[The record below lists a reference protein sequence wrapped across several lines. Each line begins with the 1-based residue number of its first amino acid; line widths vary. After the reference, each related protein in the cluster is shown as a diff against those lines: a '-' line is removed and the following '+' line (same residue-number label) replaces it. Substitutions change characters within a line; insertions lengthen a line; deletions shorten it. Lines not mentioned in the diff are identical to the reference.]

1 MASDELKNE
10 FLLDV
15 RVYLE
20 GVQVPIN
27 SCSISYGINQ
37 PCMCTLI
44 LPAHNII
51 RELPDS
57 TKIHVFFR
65 DLIHDNEYR
74 LLFDGE
80 LAQYSYN
87 VDSNGSNMSI
97 SAVHC
102 SGYLDL
108 MQIVVLNAE
117 EFMFVNNP
125 HIAGESSI
133 PIIMGEDY
141 VKIRLIDEILKQKVM
156 KNMADIVYR
165 LIGTLL
171 STTKESSSTEFY
183 SKKLATWKLMDRIY
197 GVGDE
202 AKSTPFPEIKK
213 KTETKVDAPVVE
225 GGSTAPADPYS
236 APGGA

>member
-1 MASDELKNE
+1 MTEDIQKNE

-15 RVYLE
+15 MVFLE
-20 GVQVPIN
+20 GVQIPV
-27 SCSISYGINQ
+27 SSASVSYGINQ
-37 PCMCTLI
+37 PCMCTI
-44 LPAHNII
+44 VMPASNVIRDLP
-51 RELPDS
+51 EC
-57 TKIHVFFR
+57 TKVHVFFR
-65 DLIHDNEYR
+65 DMIHDNEYR

-87 VDSNGSNMSI
+87 VDATGASMSI

-102 SGYLDL
+102 SGYMDL
-108 MQIVVLNAE
+108 MQILVLNAE

-133 PIIMGEDY
+133 PVIMGEDY

-156 KNMADIVYR
+156 NNMADIVYR

-183 SKKLATWKLMDRIY
+183 SKKIKEWKILDRIY
-197 GVGDE
+197 GVSDV

-213 KTETKVDAPVVE
+213 KTEEKVEVKEV
-225 GGSTAPADPYS
+225 SADG
-236 APGGA
+236 GGASDVYTP